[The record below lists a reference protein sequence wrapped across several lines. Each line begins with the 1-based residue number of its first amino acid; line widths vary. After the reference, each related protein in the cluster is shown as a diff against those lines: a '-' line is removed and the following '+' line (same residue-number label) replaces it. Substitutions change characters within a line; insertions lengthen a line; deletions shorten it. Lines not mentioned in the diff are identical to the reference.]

1 MRQHVLFLFMIVLS
15 LLPVGCASLPKNV
28 KRTPSLSLPADPATT
43 ISKNIRSKL
52 KQHNGLSGFHALF
65 SGEDA
70 FISRVTAIRA
80 AERSLDLQYYIWNND
95 LTGKIM
101 IEETLKAADRGVRVR
116 ILLDD
121 LNLGKHEKFLRHMDM
136 HPNIEIR
143 MVNPFAHRNLRFM
156 DFFTFN
162 KIDKRMHNKVFIVDG
177 EIAIVGGRNI
187 GDEYFWA
194 SNEMN
199 FGDLDIWAI
208 GPVVPSLSHQF
219 DTYWNAEI
227 SYPIESLTANLNPSE
242 QDYADFRNNAKA
254 ETRKAA
260 ETEYIKN
267 LSRNELENPFITGNL
282 KLYWAT
288 AQVIFDPPE
297 KFDQQDSEQL
307 NNLQSQISPFM
318 KNSKKE
324 ILMISPYFV
333 PGEDGVEALKKKIES
348 GTKITVLTN
357 SLASGDVAVVFSGYK
372 GYRKDLLR
380 DGVLLYELKPKDH
393 KNLVKR
399 KKSLGSSSSH
409 AGLHGKTLV
418 FDRKK
423 ILVGSMNLDP
433 RSVYLNTE
441 VGVIIDSP
449 EMAEQFSRQFEE
461 NLPEIAYQ
469 LGLNEQ
475 SSLTWTTYEN
485 GVKETLSS
493 EPETSWWQRAKASML
508 SWIVPERQL

>member
-1 MRQHVLFLFMIVLS
+1 MRQHVLFLIIAGFS
-15 LLPVGCASLPKNV
+15 LLPLGCASLPKNV
-28 KRTPSLSLPADPATT
+28 QRTPSVSIPADPTT
-43 ISKNIRSKL
+43 EISRNIRSKL
-52 KQHNGLSGFHALF
+52 KMHDGLSAFHALF

-80 AERSLDLQYYIWNND
+80 VERSLDLQYYIWNND
-95 LTGKIM
+95 LTGKILV
-101 IEETLKAADRGVRVR
+101 EETLKAADRGVRVR

-121 LNLGKHEKFLRHMDM
+121 LNLGPHEKVLRHMAM
-136 HPNIEIR
+136 HPNIDIR

-156 DFFTFN
+156 DFFTLN
-162 KIDKRMHNKVFIVDG
+162 KIDKRMHNKVFVADG

-199 FGDLDIWAI
+199 FGDLDLWAI
-208 GPVVPSLSHQF
+208 GPVVPALSHQF

-227 SYPIESLTANLNPSE
+227 SYPIESLTENFNPTE
-242 QDYADFRNNAKA
+242 QDYADFRNNSKSETKKA
-254 ETRKAA
+254 TK
-260 ETEYIKN
+260 TEYIQNLIKN
-267 LSRNELENPFITGNL
+267 ESENPFITGNL

-297 KFDQQDSEQL
+297 KFDQKDNEQS

-318 KNSKKE
+318 KNSRQE

-333 PGEDGVEALKKKIES
+333 PGDDGVEALKKKVEA
-348 GTKITVLTN
+348 GTRITVLTN

-372 GYRKDLLR
+372 GYRKDLIKGGLA
-380 DGVLLYELKPKDH
+380 LYELKPKDH
-393 KNLVKR
+393 KNLVKK

-449 EMAEQFSRQFEE
+449 EMAEQFSAQFEE

-469 LGLNEQ
+469 LGLNEK
-475 SSLTWTTYEN
+475 SALTWTTYEN
-485 GVKETLSS
+485 GVKETFTS

-508 SWIVPERQL
+508 SWVVPERQL